1 MFINLL
7 AKGGIKLA
15 FKHLDV
21 QISDTEAV
29 MKKAMIKAISLSNA
43 KRTFMSAMLWLVV
56 LCLGLLFAPK
66 ELLSQLALAEIVAQ
80 YNYLIGLALIVGAA
94 YFLSQLVSFVADE
107 SIQHLRQKR
116 TVETIE
122 AKVKL
127 LDPAERALLRE
138 FFLQGATILA
148 LPQNELAV
156 KSLLHTNILEEL
168 GNERHYAIQ
177 GPTAEYKISMSARIY
192 LNRDVLRLPAGEP
205 TQEELTYLLKTRPHF
220 ISGLVQPRKHAA

>member
-1 MFINLL
+1 
-7 AKGGIKLA
+7 
-15 FKHLDV
+15 
-21 QISDTEAV
+21 
-29 MKKAMIKAISLSNA
+29 MKEVMIKAISLSNA
-43 KRTFMSAMLWLVV
+43 KRTFMSVMLWLVIA
-56 LCLGLLFAPK
+56 CLALLFSPK
-66 ELLSQLALAEIVAQ
+66 ALLEKLALAEVVTQ
-80 YNYLIGLALIVGAA
+80 YSFIIGFGLIVGAA

-107 SIQHLRQKR
+107 SIQYLRQKR

-127 LDPAERALLRE
+127 LDPPERALLRE

-156 KSLLHTNILEEL
+156 KSLLHTNILEKL

-177 GPTAEYKISMSARIY
+177 GPTAEYKISMAARIY

-205 TQEELTYLLKTRPHF
+205 TQEELSHLLKARPHF

>member
-1 MFINLL
+1 
-7 AKGGIKLA
+7 
-15 FKHLDV
+15 
-21 QISDTEAV
+21 
-29 MKKAMIKAISLSNA
+29 MKEVMIKAISLSNA
-43 KRTFMSAMLWLVV
+43 KRTFMSVMLWLVIA
-56 LCLGLLFAPK
+56 CLALLFSPK
-66 ELLSQLALAEIVAQ
+66 ALLEKLALAEVVTQ
-80 YNYLIGLALIVGAA
+80 YSFIIGFGLIVGAA

-107 SIQHLRQKR
+107 SIQYLRQKR

-156 KSLLHTNILEEL
+156 KSLLHTNILEKL

-177 GPTAEYKISMSARIY
+177 GPTAEYKISMAARIY

-205 TQEELTYLLKTRPHF
+205 TQEELSHLLKARPHF
-220 ISGLVQPRKHAA
+220 ISALFQPRKHAA

>member
-1 MFINLL
+1 
-7 AKGGIKLA
+7 
-15 FKHLDV
+15 
-21 QISDTEAV
+21 
-29 MKKAMIKAISLSNA
+29 MKEVMIKAISLSNA
-43 KRTFMSAMLWLVV
+43 KRTFMSVMLWLVIA
-56 LCLGLLFAPK
+56 CLALLFSPK
-66 ELLSQLALAEIVAQ
+66 ALLEKLALAEVVTQ
-80 YNYLIGLALIVGAA
+80 YSFIIGFGLIVGAA

-107 SIQHLRQKR
+107 SIQYLRQKR

-156 KSLLHTNILEEL
+156 KSLLHTNILEKL

-177 GPTAEYKISMSARIY
+177 GPTAEYKISMAARIY

-205 TQEELTYLLKTRPHF
+205 TQEELSHLLKARPHF

>member
-1 MFINLL
+1 
-7 AKGGIKLA
+7 
-15 FKHLDV
+15 
-21 QISDTEAV
+21 
-29 MKKAMIKAISLSNA
+29 MKEVMIKAISLSNA
-43 KRTFMSAMLWLVV
+43 KRTFMSVMLWLVIA
-56 LCLGLLFAPK
+56 CLALLFSPK
-66 ELLSQLALAEIVAQ
+66 ALLEKLALAEVVTQ
-80 YNYLIGLALIVGAA
+80 YSFIIGFGLIVGAA

-107 SIQHLRQKR
+107 LIQYLRQKR

-156 KSLLHTNILEEL
+156 KSLLHTNILEKL

-177 GPTAEYKISMSARIY
+177 GPTAEYKISMAARIY

-205 TQEELTYLLKTRPHF
+205 TQEELSHLLKARPHF